1 MTSNE
6 FPVLRLCK
14 TLPASI
20 FCDTLMIEGK
30 THKDNTSGKV
40 RFENDHIFWEYD
52 NKNILQIDINTIAII
67 GEYTNSDGPYLDD
80 WFLTFVTKDEQ
91 WQSVSM
97 YADNIDVLTQLL
109 TDRFQQDIN
118 MCYLAGSTHWKSIVR
133 YPEHLKGE
141 PLFKLTHSENYKEPK
156 NMFDKIL
163 SSIGLGNFDTTQNID
178 LTENVKQ
185 ELKNACR

>member
-1 MTSNE
+1 
-6 FPVLRLCK
+6 
-14 TLPASI
+14 
-20 FCDTLMIEGK
+20 MIEGK

-141 PLFKLTHSENYKEPK
+141 PLFKLTHSEIIKSPK
-156 NMFDKIL
+156 TCLIKYYHRLGWVTLTQLKIL
-163 SSIGLGNFDTTQNID
+163 T
-178 LTENVKQ
+178 
-185 ELKNACR
+185 